1 MELARGEGHST
12 ARFDQILKRQE
23 EYCRAIEDAYRSGY
37 ASGYS
42 DGYAECERENDTE
55 DDDDEYIGLTD

>member
-1 MELARGEGHST
+1 MKLARGEGHST
-12 ARFDQILKRQE
+12 ARFAQILQQQE
-23 EYCRAIEDAYRSGY
+23 EYYRMIEDAYRSGY

-42 DGYAECERENDTE
+42 DGYYECEHEND